1 MKKALFI
8 FLVIALSSCKKQFLD
23 RESLSQIGG
32 GNFWAT
38 KQDALLGIN
47 GIYSALQDRVQ
58 YSGSL
63 NAEVGLPVY
72 DNFGDNCYNSYQW
85 EGAGMFMVGTID
97 PSYYFFNDLWSSLY
111 KGIGRANVAIQN
123 ISKMPASALSDADR
137 KMLIGQALF
146 LRALFYMNL
155 AVYYQDVPL
164 ITAPQTLTEAY
175 VPKNTYQD
183 VSNQIITDLK
193 TAAASLPATYPANQY
208 GYATQGAAYGLLA
221 RFYLY
226 NHDYQDALDATTQVM
241 ALGYA
246 LNPSYSQLFTPQGET
261 SPEVIFSVKFSADI
275 TTSGELFSST
285 YAGVP
290 KVDEQPMPNLVN
302 DYYCT
307 DGKPITTSPLYSS
320 AKPKTNRDPRLAA
333 SVYFNGDIFIT
344 DLNTAFKGNTATKYG
359 LKKYL
364 KTTNAAANG
373 STIYGP
379 GNQDFIVLRYAD
391 VLLMRAEALIELNQL
406 GGAYTLIDNVRSRA
420 GMPSVESAEG
430 SGLSQ
435 SQLRTIVRH
444 ERRIELAFE
453 GLRFFDLKRWAQMPQ
468 AVQAAQADNIP
479 GYSPVY
485 RSGKSEIFPI
495 PQPQLDADHAL
506 QQNPVWN

>member
-1 MKKALFI
+1 MKKTLFI
-8 FLVIALSSCKKQFLD
+8 FLVFALPSCSKQFLD
-23 RESLSQIGG
+23 RQSLSQIGG
-32 GNFWAT
+32 SSFWAT

-47 GIYSALQDRVQ
+47 GIYNALQDRVQ

-63 NAEVGLPVY
+63 NAEVGLPLY
-72 DNFGDNCYNSYQW
+72 DNFGDNCYNSYKW
-85 EGAGMFMVGTID
+85 EGAGSFIEGTID
-97 PSYYFFNDLWSSLY
+97 PSYFFFNDLWSSLY
-111 KGIGRANVAIQN
+111 KGIGRANIAIEN
-123 ISKMPASALSDADR
+123 ISKMPSSGVSDADR

-164 ITAPQTLTEAY
+164 ILTPQTLAEAY
-175 VPKNTYQD
+175 VPKNTYQE
-183 VSNQIITDLK
+183 VSDQIIKDLK
-193 TAAASLPATYPANQY
+193 AAAASLPTSYPASQY

-241 ALGYA
+241 GLGYT
-246 LNPSYSQLFTPQGET
+246 LNPSYAQLFTPQGE
-261 SPEVIFSVKFSADI
+261 SSNEIIFSIKFSADI
-275 TTSGELFSST
+275 TTTGELFSSF
-285 YAGVP
+285 YSGVP
-290 KVDEQPMPNLVN
+290 KIDEQPMPNLVN

-307 DGKPITTSPLYSS
+307 DGKPISASPLYSS
-320 AKPKTNRDPRLAA
+320 ATPKANRDPRLAA
-333 SVYFNGDIFIT
+333 SVYFIGDIFVT
-344 DLNTAFKGNTATKYG
+344 DLNFAFKGNTATKYG

-373 STIYGP
+373 TTIYGP

-391 VLLMRAEALIELNQL
+391 VLLMRAEALVELNQL
-406 GGAYTLIDNVRSRA
+406 SGVYSLVDNVRARVS
-420 GMPSVESAEG
+420 MPKVESVEGA
-430 SGLSQ
+430 GLSQ
-435 SQLRTIVRH
+435 SQLRTIVKH

-453 GLRFFDLKRWAQMPQ
+453 GLRFFDLKRWGQIPQ
-468 AVQAAQADNIP
+468 AIQAAQADKIP
-479 GYSPVY
+479 GYNPAY